1 MANSYTQIHLQF
13 VFAVKHREGLIHSSW
28 KEELYKYITG
38 IVQDK
43 KYNHKLLAINGVSDH
58 IHLLV
63 GFRPD
68 QSISD
73 FMQDVKGSSSKWIN
87 SRNFLRGRFEW
98 QSGYGAF
105 SYSKSDIKKVI
116 QYIRNQE
123 EHHKVKLFREEY
135 MDLLKE
141 HEIDFDERYIFQELI

>member
-13 VFAVKHREGLIHSSW
+13 VFAVKHREGFIHHSW
-28 KEELYKYITG
+28 KEELFKYITG

-43 KYNHKLLAINGVSDH
+43 KYKHKMLAINGVADH

-87 SRNFLRGRFEW
+87 SRNFLQGHFEW

-105 SYSKSDIKKVI
+105 SYSKSDVKKVI
-116 QYIRNQE
+116 QYIKNQE
-123 EHHKVKLFREEY
+123 EHHRVKFFREEY

-141 HEIDFDERYIFQELI
+141 HEIDFDERYIFHELL

>member
-1 MANSYTQIHLQF
+1 MKNLFSEFNFFGNKVGYIRKKNMANSYSQIHLQF

-43 KYNHKLLAINGVSDH
+43 KYNHKLLAINGVADH

-63 GFRPD
+63 GFRPG

-105 SYSKSDIKKVI
+105 SYSKSDIKKLI

-123 EHHKVKLFREEY
+123 EHH
-135 MDLLKE
+135 
-141 HEIDFDERYIFQELI
+141 